1 MLRVVKDEFRE
12 VHREK
17 DLRDWIREISIESGL
32 NPNGQ
37 KNVVK
42 DILEDLDKKIGN
54 LDPKDIATSD
64 FLVH

>member
-1 MLRVVKDEFRE
+1 MLRVVKEEFRE
-12 VHREK
+12 VHRER
-17 DLRDWIREISIESGL
+17 DLREWVMQISIESGL

-37 KNVVK
+37 ENVVN
-42 DILEDLDKKIGN
+42 DILEDLDKKIGD